1 MEAWWRPLFHRP
13 ASGVDC
19 PVAWTNKGKTMDK
32 DAYNRETRISRAYRE
47 VIPHYS
53 IERQKAGPEGKNQ
66 AVFRVRAKKPG
77 KASSD
82 YTVTLSSDWSTEPA
96 CTCPDTKTRLVL
108 GGYCKH
114 VIAVLLTQ
122 KDLSCQLLELFLGGD

>member
-1 MEAWWRPLFHRP
+1 
-13 ASGVDC
+13 
-19 PVAWTNKGKTMDK
+19 MDK

-53 IERQKAGPEGKNQ
+53 IERQKAGPGGKTP
-66 AVFRVRAKKPG
+66 VEFRVRAKKPG
-77 KASSD
+77 KSGSD
-82 YTVTLSSDWSTEPA
+82 YTVTLSPDWSKEPA
-96 CTCPDTKTRLVL
+96 CTCPDSKTRPGL

-114 VIAVLLTQ
+114 VIGVLLTQ